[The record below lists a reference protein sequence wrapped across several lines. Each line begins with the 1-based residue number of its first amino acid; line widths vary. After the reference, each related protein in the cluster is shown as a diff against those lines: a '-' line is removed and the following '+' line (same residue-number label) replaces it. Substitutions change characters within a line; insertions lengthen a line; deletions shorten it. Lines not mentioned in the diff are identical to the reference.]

1 MRSES
6 ERATLAAFVTGSVLA
21 GGNGV
26 AIRFSNRE
34 LDPLWG
40 ATLRF
45 VLAALP
51 LLVVV
56 GVLRLALPRG
66 RALAGAVAF
75 GLLQFAATFALMY
88 YALVELQAG
97 FAQIILALVPL
108 LALALA
114 VAEREERFRPQSL
127 FGGVLALVGVAVLSG
142 GALPSPLPHLA
153 LLAALGTA
161 LCFAQAAVL
170 VRILPAAH
178 PVTMNAV
185 GMSAGAVALFV
196 LSLLAGEELALPSEA
211 ATWGAVAY
219 VAFVG
224 SIAVFLLY
232 LFVLGRWEASRASYS
247 FVVIP
252 IVTVALSAWLDD
264 EPVGIGLVVGGAL
277 VLCGVYVGALR
288 VSARAGSAPVGR
300 KARW

>member
-1 MRSES
+1 
-6 ERATLAAFVTGSVLA
+6 
-21 GGNGV
+21 V

-45 VLAALP
+45 VLAAVP
-51 LLVVV
+51 LLVLV

-88 YALVELQAG
+88 YALVELHAG
-97 FAQIILALVPL
+97 LAQIILALVPL

-114 VAEREERFRPQSL
+114 VAEREERFRRESL
-127 FGGVLALVGVAVLSG
+127 VGGLLAVVGVAVLSG
-142 GALPSPLPHLA
+142 GALPSPLPLLA
-153 LLAALGTA
+153 LLAALGSA
-161 LCFAQAAVL
+161 FCFAQAAVL
-170 VRILPAAH
+170 VRILPPVH

-196 LSLLAGEELALPSEA
+196 LAVLSDDEIALPREA
-211 ATWGAVAY
+211 ATWKAVAY

-232 LFVLGRWEASRASYS
+232 LFVLGRWEASRAAYS

-252 IVTVALSAWLDD
+252 IVAVASSAWLDD
-264 EPVGIGLVVGGAL
+264 EPVGVGLLLGGAL

-288 VSARAGSAPVGR
+288 APPDVR
-300 KARW
+300 SSD

>member
-6 ERATLAAFVTGSVLA
+6 ERATLAAFLAGSVLA

-45 VLAALP
+45 VLAAVP
-51 LLVVV
+51 LLVLV

-66 RALAGAVAF
+66 RALAGAVA
-75 GLLQFAATFALMY
+75 
-88 YALVELQAG
+88 
-97 FAQIILALVPL
+97 
-108 LALALA
+108 
-114 VAEREERFRPQSL
+114 EREERFRRESL
-127 FGGVLALVGVAVLSG
+127 VGGLLAVVGVAVLSG
-142 GALPSPLPHLA
+142 GALPSPLPLLA
-153 LLAALGTA
+153 LLAALGSA
-161 LCFAQAAVL
+161 FCFAQAAVL
-170 VRILPAAH
+170 VRILPPVH

-196 LSLLAGEELALPSEA
+196 LAVLSDDEIALPREA
-211 ATWGAVAY
+211 ATWKAVAY

-232 LFVLGRWEASRASYS
+232 LFVLGRWEASRAAYS

-252 IVTVALSAWLDD
+252 IVAVASSAWLDD
-264 EPVGIGLVVGGAL
+264 EPVGVGLLLGGAL
-277 VLCGVYVGALR
+277 VLCGVYVGFC
-288 VSARAGSAPVGR
+288 GR
-300 KARW
+300 RRTFGRRTEAAEARW